1 MHLRPAN
8 RAAAGLL
15 AALLTLPALRA
26 AGTVQV
32 RCLDDKDK
40 PVADA
45 VTWLTPLDTPVTVT
59 PPAEPA
65 VIEQKGEE
73 FHAYVTP
80 VVVGT
85 RVSFPNHD
93 TVQHHVYSLSPAK
106 RFEIPLYSGESK
118 EAILFDQPGVVTLG
132 CNIHDWMV
140 AYVVVLA
147 SPYYAKSDATGS
159 ATISNLPPGR
169 YRLAVWH
176 PRHPDELTREVTVT
190 GTEATPQVI
199 TLKLKPDRRIRRA
212 PDASGEGY

>member
-1 MHLRPAN
+1 MHSPLARCFT
-8 RAAAGLL
+8 AGLL
-15 AALLTLPALRA
+15 LGLLSLPPARA

-32 RCLDDKDK
+32 RCLDAKDQ

-45 VTWLTPLDTPVTVT
+45 VIWLTPLDTTAAVT
-59 PPAEPA
+59 PPAAPV

-73 FHAYVTP
+73 FHPYVTP

-85 RVSFPNHD
+85 RISFPNHD
-93 TVQHHVYSLSPAK
+93 TVQHHVYSLSKPK

-118 EAILFDQPGVVTLG
+118 DAIVFDQPGVVTLG

-140 AYVVVLA
+140 AYVVVLT

-159 ATISNLPPGR
+159 AMLTDLPPGR

-176 PRHPDELTREVTVT
+176 PRHPDELTRDVVVA
-190 GTEATPQVI
+190 GAEANPQVI

>member
-1 MHLRPAN
+1 MHSHLTRCSVT
-8 RAAAGLL
+8 GLL
-15 AALLTLPALRA
+15 LGLLSLPAARA
-26 AGTVQV
+26 DGTVQV
-32 RCLDDKDK
+32 RCLDAKDQ

-45 VTWLTPLDTPVTVT
+45 VIWLTPLDTTATVT
-59 PPAEPA
+59 PPAEPL

-73 FHAYVTP
+73 FHPYVTP

-85 RVSFPNHD
+85 RISFPNHD
-93 TVQHHVYSLSPAK
+93 TVQHHVYSLSKPK

-118 EAILFDQPGVVTLG
+118 EAIVFDQPGVVTLG

-140 AYVVVLA
+140 AYVIVLT

-159 ATISNLPPGR
+159 AMITGLPPGH

-176 PRHPDELTREVTVT
+176 PRHPDELTRDVVVA
-190 GTEATPQVI
+190 GAEANPQVI